1 MARTEKYHEG
11 KVPLHTFRADIDYG
25 FAEAKTT
32 YGLLGIKVWIYKG
45 DILGKHFIQ
54 EETKSAQQQQQQSGP
69 REAFRPAAARP
80 QGSR

>member
-45 DILGKHFIQ
+45 DVIKDH
-54 EETKSAQQQQQQSGP
+54 EEI
-69 REAFRPAAARP
+69 EANAAAAAVIQP
-80 QGSR
+80 PETPVASVAPVAVA